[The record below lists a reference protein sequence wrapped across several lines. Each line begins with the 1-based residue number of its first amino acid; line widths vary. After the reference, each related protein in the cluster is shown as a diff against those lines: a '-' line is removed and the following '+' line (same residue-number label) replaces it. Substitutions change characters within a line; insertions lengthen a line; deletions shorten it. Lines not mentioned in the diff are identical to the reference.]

1 MTTPGGARLETAR
14 DGLLIALGLALPLS
28 LAAANVFWGL
38 AAAFALPLL
47 FRLPRV
53 WRPTGLELPWLA
65 GLVWTAA
72 SAGLTSTT
80 AGLGHALRSE
90 VLILVF
96 VLAAVLGG
104 RAGLSARWRFWG
116 IAAAVAGVLGAFQ
129 WLNVWDRGV
138 PSTVEGLP
146 SFLVRAFSNKGG
158 RAVGLYSNA
167 ITFAEV
173 MALAGLAALGGLPRE
188 KKAAR
193 WLTALAA
200 GAGLFFS
207 QTRGVWLAVFLTLV
221 LWAAL
226 RRDKKIARVLG
237 IGVVL
242 AGLAVVASPALR
254 HRAASIG
261 DRHRDSSNRIRL
273 GLWVRSLELM
283 RGRPLCGVGPGQA
296 RIPAAEL
303 RWGGSV
309 PGEVWTEMHNIYLQV
324 GVEKGLIGLGLF
336 LWFLAALGRVL
347 WRAQERDPT
356 LAGVFWGFVALLL
369 AGLTESWFNDSEVVM
384 NLFFA
389 AGTAWRAAETKI

>member
-283 RGRPLCGVGPGQA
+283 RGGPFAASARGRPGSPRRNSVGGGRCPAKCGRKCTISICRSGWKRDSSGWGCFCGFW
-296 RIPAAEL
+296 R
-303 RWGGSV
+303 RSGGSSGAPRSGTRPWPV
-309 PGEVWTEMHNIYLQV
+309 CF
-324 GVEKGLIGLGLF
+324 GV
-336 LWFLAALGRVL
+336 
-347 WRAQERDPT
+347 
-356 LAGVFWGFVALLL
+356 
-369 AGLTESWFNDSEVVM
+369 SWLCCWPD
-384 NLFFA
+384 
-389 AGTAWRAAETKI
+389 